1 MTDEEGGLKR
11 YLVVR
16 RFSVTEGEMPKVGRR
31 SRQAIEAN
39 FPEIVWEHSHV
50 IVDSEG
56 NVSTYCVYEA
66 PDEETVR
73 RHSHELGSHYI
84 EEIFEIAG
92 DVTPA
97 DFPPL
102 PA

>member
-1 MTDEEGGLKR
+1 MTR

-16 RFSVTEGEMPKVGRR
+16 RFAVTEGEMPVVGRR
-31 SRQAIEAN
+31 SRQAIEEN
-39 FPEIVWEHSHV
+39 FPEITWEHSHV
-50 IVDSEG
+50 IVDSKG

-66 PDEETVR
+66 PDEETVQH
-73 RHSHELGSHYI
+73 HSKELGDHYI

>member
-1 MTDEEGGLKR
+1 VTR

-16 RFSVTEGEMPKVGRR
+16 RFSVTEAEMPVVGRK
-31 SRQAIEAN
+31 SRQTIEEY
-39 FPEIVWEHSHV
+39 FPEITWEHSHV
-50 IVDSEG
+50 IVDPEG

-73 RHSHELGSHYI
+73 RHSQELGSHYI
-84 EEIFEIAG
+84 EEVFEIAG